1 MPGTP
6 SRAVA
11 VPRNFSRSSI
21 SERGTMSYT
30 RNLRAIALA
39 GARALAEAGEAE
51 ARRRSWTVAIAVVD
65 AAGGL
70 VLFHSMD
77 GTQPAS
83 QDIAIAKAR
92 TAARFKRPT
101 KAIEDAIAG
110 GRHALL
116 GVEWALPLEGGLPIV
131 VDGEI
136 VGAVGVSGMASS
148 EDGVVAAA
156 ALQAFGR

>member
-1 MPGTP
+1 MDH
-6 SRAVA
+6 
-11 VPRNFSRSSI
+11 
-21 SERGTMSYT
+21 T
-30 RNLRAIALA
+30 RDARMLTLEA
-39 GARALAEAGEAE
+39 ARALAEAAEAE
-51 ARRRSWTVAIAVVD
+51 ATRRGWTVAIAVVNPE
-65 AAGGL
+65 GGL
-70 VLFHSMD
+70 ILFHALD

-101 KAIEDAIAG
+101 KALEDAIAG

-116 GVEWALPLEGGLPIV
+116 GVPGVLPLEGGVPV
-131 VDGEI
+131 VLAGAI

-156 ALQAFGR
+156 ALKALEG